1 MQRGRALSD
10 LPLTETMASL
20 RHLSTGTTRLLE
32 PNHIVGRGLTCNLRL
47 APMYVSAQHA
57 VLRWAQR
64 RWELRDLGSSNGTWL
79 NGERLKAGERHS
91 VSKGARMAFGS
102 LDDPWEMVDAAH
114 PRAMAVPIDGGDPV
128 VMEGDF
134 LALPSP
140 EDPAVTIYSA
150 KPGMGAELGW
160 LLEESN
166 HSVVPI
172 ANMQVFECGGR
183 AWRFS
188 FTEETETVRIQ
199 DPPELTLHHIHL
211 VFTVSR
217 DETRVHVQMHVGGRT
232 IDLGARAHHF
242 LLVTLARQRLADRA
256 EEHGEAACGWIDHE
270 DLSHDPRMST
280 PQLNIDVFR
289 IRKQFEMAGVRDAV
303 GVIERRPMSRQLRIG
318 VERLTVV
325 RE

>member
-1 MQRGRALSD
+1 
-10 LPLTETMASL
+10 MASL
-20 RHLSTGTTRLLE
+20 KQISTGKTRLLE

-47 APMYVSAQHA
+47 AEMYVSAQHA

-79 NGERLKAGERHS
+79 NGERLKAGERYA
-91 VSKGARMAFGS
+91 VPAGARLAFGN
-102 LDDPWEMVDAAH
+102 LDDPWEMVDAAL
-114 PRAMAVPIDGGDPV
+114 PRAMAVPLDGGDPV
-128 VMEGDF
+128 VMEGEF

-140 EDPAVTIYSA
+140 EDPEVTIYSA
-150 KPGMGAELGW
+150 RPGMGAELGCW

-183 AWRFS
+183 VWRFS
-188 FTEETETVRIQ
+188 FTEETDTVKIQ
-199 DPPELTLHHIHL
+199 DPPELALRHVHL

-232 IDLGARAHHF
+232 IDLGARAYHF
-242 LLVTLARQRLADRA
+242 LLVTLARQRLADRL
-256 EEHGEAACGWIDHE
+256 EGHGEAACGWIDHE
-270 DLSHDPRMST
+270 DLAHDPRMSG

-289 IRKQFEMAGVRDAV
+289 IRKQFESAGVIDAV
-303 GVIERRPMSRQLRIG
+303 GIIERRPMSRQLRIG
-318 VERLTVV
+318 VEKLTVV